1 MAVDEQVKLAFA
13 AVSDLTKQLI
23 TLGTGVLTLEVAFTK
38 AFVEKAV
45 TVHWQGLAA
54 WVLLLSSVVA
64 GIWVMMALAG
74 TQAKEPELKSELLYA
89 RNIRIPSTFQ
99 VLLFVLGMVMSIWFG
114 LVA

>member
-1 MAVDEQVKLAFA
+1 
-13 AVSDLTKQLI
+13 
-23 TLGTGVLTLEVAFTK
+23 
-38 AFVEKAV
+38 
-45 TVHWQGLAA
+45 
-54 WVLLLSSVVA
+54 VVA